1 MTHLPGQRA
10 VQDGDEQGLRRVERG
25 EEVGQQQ
32 RRSRQEHE
40 ARRPGDALQEEQR
53 QGAHRPRPGGGG
65 GGAKLER
72 MSGRRTAT
80 CPVHK
85 PCSAFN
91 SSVKEKKKHQNLFFF

>member
-53 QGAHRPRPGGGG
+53 QGAHRPRPADGGEG
-65 GGAKLER
+65 GGAGGRGGWKKNQRGER
-72 MSGRRTAT
+72 GVNLSSWGTAL
-80 CPVHK
+80 
-85 PCSAFN
+85 AR
-91 SSVKEKKKHQNLFFF
+91 